1 VSGIAGPKVAS
12 VTVGGR
18 LLELSARRRAFLR
31 VLRGVVA
38 PARIPVEV
46 RYLDGRTRTFTG

>member
-1 VSGIAGPKVAS
+1 VAS
-12 VTVGGR
+12 VAVGGR

-38 PARIPVEV
+38 PERVPVDV
-46 RYLDGRTRTFTG
+46 RYVNGRTRSFTG